1 MPDRV
6 FQHGHGFLRDRR
18 IRRWRPADAVGRILG
33 CIVAALFWASSVCA
47 QSDINLTSGTLE
59 IGLKWG
65 LTGLD
70 PLPWSSWLA
79 AGSIQVVADGVLNAT
94 VSDSVTTLNRLPVTN
109 TVVHLYY
116 RGSTAGDGRELVLPR
131 AVTLKTNQTT
141 RLDYDLTSALS
152 LVQGTVTLN
161 GGVPPAFRLVTL
173 SDGQGNPWIGA
184 RTDDRGLFRAFV
196 PPGSGTGQVL
206 LVPGQGGFSYT
217 VGAGDFL
224 NVGVLALTSASLRLD
239 LSYFGRPVSELNAA
253 GSVALSATDV
263 FGRIVDFSQGTVLL
277 GNLAAQS
284 VTMRV
289 GYGAVAFEPGVLDLV
304 QPIGLILQPGTN
316 PPVTIPLERVLGVLT
331 GVVELNGSPAPKGT
345 QVALLTPDGRSL
357 ATGAID
363 ATGRFKFLAPAG
375 SGKGQVYLVD
385 GQGAFS
391 YTIQA
396 GVTTDLPTLRL
407 GSGAVEVR
415 LKYNGKPISALNAN
429 TAILIRADGILTNT
443 LTQDSTII
451 SNLPPASGAL
461 RVGFGSAIFATDSD
475 YLASTTSI
483 PIEITAG
490 QTFPVLLDL
499 CGPLGL
505 VQGTVNLNQKPVP
518 AGTLVNLTDYAGRG
532 YVTAATD
539 SQGTFRALVPSGP
552 GKGHVL
558 LIAGQGD
565 FSFHVQPCGT
575 TDLGGVLQNQIPQ
588 LDPIAPQTVIAG
600 SQLTFQATGHD
611 TDSSVALSFSLEDGA
626 PDGAVIDPSGLFRWT
641 PPFSTPGGTV
651 KVLVTGTDSGTPPS
665 SDTVQ
670 VLITV
675 RPHQAP
681 QVTLTTPVD
690 GFKAVPPVV
699 LQIAATASAFDNQSI
714 RQVAFFSESSR
725 LGISPNS
732 PYSSRWSNVPLGD
745 HLIYAVATDTAG
757 ARATSA
763 PVHVTIALPAN
774 LPPVI
779 DPVPQQIGVETRE
792 FDVVVTARDPDAGQT
807 LAFALGAGAPAG
819 ATLDTLDGTSAL
831 LQWTP
836 PRGEGLRSVT
846 IPVVVTDSGKPPQ
859 SALLQVP
866 FLVNAY
872 VAPKVSIAGP
882 ADGSSAVA
890 PASFGMT
897 ASLVAGTSPVRN
909 VGFYR
914 GEALLGTVSAAPY
927 QMAVTGLTVGNYSF
941 TARATD
947 ILSVVATSAPV
958 RVSVVLPPNRPPVFD
973 APGVVSQVE
982 GKEFIK
988 TLHAVDPDAGQ
999 VVAYSLGTGSP
1010 AGAVIE
1016 ASTGVL
1022 RWTPPLG
1029 PGGRSQEFVVVA
1041 TDNGTPQ
1048 QQTTLRFTLAVLAHV
1063 APTVRLSAPLAGAT
1077 AVAPGS
1083 FHLIADATGGT
1094 DGIQRVEFYRDE
1106 VKIGSATGAPFQLDW
1121 SGAGVGTYSL
1131 TARAFDLAGVSAI
1144 SPQVRVSVT
1153 PAGPPAGIL
1162 LIQPVAGS
1170 VAFSP
1175 APISFAVAVTNLDA
1189 AVTRIEYLSGSAVVA
1204 SSDTAPY
1211 ATEWI
1216 ATDSGNYT
1224 FSARAV
1230 LSSGATVISPSVTI
1244 SVGGHRSAVVLVN
1257 ASEGPESASIQDAL
1271 TKLGHTVDLLA
1282 APKVGPTSL
1291 FGYRLAIWND
1301 AGDSN
1306 AVISEAIV
1314 NAFERA
1320 ISAGTPLYFVGERLF
1335 AAAAG
1340 LDSGLKKRWYA
1351 LLHAVPSGVAPAS
1364 GLPITFESV
1373 ATDHPLL
1380 HARSGLVEDFTYTG
1394 SLESADAGEGDV
1406 EIAGTARGRPVLLM
1420 APSAESPDDLSRHN
1434 TVTQFFLRTRTG
1446 DAVAA
1451 SARDAL
1457 SGNAIEWLIGNLCFS
1472 QVVRVE
1478 TTVSPETVNVGDEF
1492 TLTLL
1497 VSAHGECGATGVEII
1512 QSLPASWT
1520 VVAAD
1525 ATRGTVSHS
1534 PGTVG
1539 YSLGRLPLLIP
1550 ETVTL
1555 RIRPTTPG
1563 TVTNLAQI
1571 HWNEEPV
1578 ASAQVAESVITVVG
1592 TLAPGLDLHR
1602 DLLGHLILHSS
1613 AAPNATLQLESSA
1626 NLRQWI
1632 PLQTLGGGVRT
1643 IDLGVPVPGAD
1654 PLFYRT
1660 RVLP

>member
-1 MPDRV
+1 M
-6 FQHGHGFLRDRR
+6 
-18 IRRWRPADAVGRILG
+18 LG
-33 CIVAALFWASSVCA
+33 VLVALFCWATSLSA
-47 QSDINLTSGTLE
+47 QSDINLTSATLE
-59 IGLKWG
+59 IGLNWG
-65 LTGLD
+65 LKEWESSGVA
-70 PLPWSSWLA
+70 PLPWSSWSA

-94 VSDSVTTLNRLPVTN
+94 VSDSVTTLNHLPVTN
-109 TVVHLYY
+109 TVIHLYY
-116 RGSTAGDGRELVLPR
+116 RGSTAGDGHELVPPR
-131 AVTLKTNQTT
+131 TVTLKTNQTT
-141 RLDYDLTSALS
+141 RLDYDLTSALA

-173 SDGQGNPWIGA
+173 SDGLGNPWIGA
-184 RTDDRGLFRAFV
+184 RTDGRGLFRAFV

-224 NVGVLALTSASLRLD
+224 NVGALALTSGSLRLD

-316 PPVTIPLERVLGVLT
+316 PSVTIPLEGVLGVLT

-345 QVALLTPDGRSL
+345 LLALLTPDGRSL

-385 GQGAFS
+385 GQGGFS
-391 YTIQA
+391 YTIRA
-396 GVTTDLPTLRL
+396 GVITDLATLRL
-407 GSGAVEVR
+407 GSGSVEVR
-415 LKYNGKPISALNAN
+415 LKYNGKPISELNAN
-429 TAILIRADGILTNT
+429 TAILIRANGILTNT

-451 SNLPPASGAL
+451 SNLPPAFGAL
-461 RVGFGSAIFATDSD
+461 RVGFGSAISATDSD

-490 QTFPVLLDL
+490 QSFFVPLDL

-505 VQGTVNLNQKPVP
+505 VQGTVNLNGKPVP

-532 YVTAATD
+532 YVTAVTD

-575 TDLGGVLQNQIPQ
+575 TDLGGVLQNGIPS
-588 LDPIAPQTVIAG
+588 LDAIGDQSVIAG
-600 SQLTFQATGHD
+600 NTISFQATGKD
-611 TDSSVALSFSLEDGA
+611 SDSSVPLIYSIEDGA
-626 PDGAVIDPSGLFRWT
+626 PIGAVIDPTTGVFRWT
-641 PPFSTPGGTV
+641 PPLSAGGHTF
-651 KVLVTGTDSGTPPS
+651 KVLVTGTDSATPPS

-670 VLITV
+670 VAIAVQPHRIPLVTV
-675 RPHQAP
+675 
-681 QVTLTTPVD
+681 TTPVD
-690 GFKAVPPVV
+690 GFKVVPPAVV
-699 LQIAATASAFDNQSI
+699 PLAATASGFDGQSI
-714 RQVAFFSESSR
+714 ANVAFFSEISR
-725 LGISPNS
+725 LSASFNAPFAGRWPNA
-732 PYSSRWSNVPLGD
+732 PLGD
-745 HLIYAVATDTAG
+745 HLIYAIATDTAG

-763 PVHVTIALPAN
+763 PVHITIALPTN
-774 LPPVI
+774 QPPVI

-792 FDVVVTARDPDAGQT
+792 FDVVVTAHDPDAGQT
-807 LAFALGAGAPAG
+807 LTFALGNGAPAG

-859 SALLQVP
+859 YALLLVP
-866 FLVNAY
+866 FLVHVY
-872 VAPKVSIAGP
+872 VAPKVSLAGP

-897 ASLVAGTSPVRN
+897 ALLVAGTSPVRN

-927 QMAVTGLTVGNYSF
+927 QMAVTGLTAGNYSF

-947 ILSVVATSAPV
+947 LLSVVTTSAPV

-982 GKEFIK
+982 GKEFVK
-988 TLHAVDPDAGQ
+988 TLHALDPDAGQ
-999 VVAYSLGTGSP
+999 GVSYSLGIGSP
-1010 AGAVIE
+1010 AGAVMD

-1029 PGGRSQEFVVVA
+1029 PGGRSQEIAVVA
-1041 TDNGTPQ
+1041 TDNGTPPQ
-1048 QQTTLRFTLAVLAHV
+1048 QSTLRFTLAVLPHV

-1189 AVTRIEYLSGSAVVA
+1189 VVTRIEYLSGSAVVA

-1211 ATEWI
+1211 AAEWI
-1216 ATDSGNYT
+1216 ATDAGSYS

-1230 LSSGATVISPSVTI
+1230 LSSGATLISPSVTI
-1244 SVGGHRSAVVLVN
+1244 AVGGHRSAVVLVN
-1257 ASEGPESASIQDAL
+1257 ASEGPESASIQDVL

-1306 AVISEAIV
+1306 AVVSEAV
-1314 NAFERA
+1314 VTAFERA

-1351 LLHAVPSGVAPAS
+1351 LLHAVPSGLAPAS

-1394 SLESADAGEGDV
+1394 PLESADAGEGDV

-1434 TVTQFFLRTRTG
+1434 TVTQFFQRTRSG

-1497 VSAHGECGATGVEII
+1497 VSAHGECGATGVEMI
-1512 QSLPASWT
+1512 QTLPASWT
-1520 VVAAD
+1520 VVAAG
-1525 ATRGTVSHS
+1525 ATRGTVAQT

-1550 ETVTL
+1550 ETVTI
-1555 RIRPTTPG
+1555 RIRPMTPG

-1578 ASAQVAESVITVVG
+1578 ASAQVAESMITVVG
-1592 TLAPGLDLHR
+1592 TLAPGLDLQR
-1602 DLLGHLILHSS
+1602 GSLGHLILHSS

-1632 PLQTLGGGVRT
+1632 PLQTLGGGDRT
-1643 IDLGVPVPGAD
+1643 IDLGVPAPGTD